1 MISPSNSVP
10 QSITAPPGRDFV
22 SCLRMYELTG
32 WSQALKT
39 KYKKILNSDI
49 ILLRYLWHILAIVNI
64 YITLEV
70 MVQQYF
76 KTQ

>member
-1 MISPSNSVP
+1 
-10 QSITAPPGRDFV
+10 
-22 SCLRMYELTG
+22 MYELTG

-64 YITLEV
+64 YNTLEV